1 VSFQSCL
8 VELMITFKTTLA
20 DHPFSYQG
28 FLPFLVFLAFLVAYA
43 EVTVQ
48 SSTVKHVV
56 SN

>member
-1 VSFQSCL
+1 
-8 VELMITFKTTLA
+8 MITFKTTLA